1 MRVIAAGLSA
11 FMVLG
16 CAVVPSEPTLFAG
29 TLEDA
34 VGMPVAGA
42 TVVIEAHEQADV
54 PAGVEPPVAFHAET
68 TTSPSGTFE
77 FRQAPN
83 EELRQLAILNRG
95 PLSFTATARVPERNL
110 EWSFNFV
117 REMGRESWADTIT
130 PIRWRPVP

>member
-1 MRVIAAGLSA
+1 MRVVAAGLSA
-11 FMVLG
+11 VIVLG
-16 CAVVPSEPTLFAG
+16 CALGPSEPILFGG

-34 VGMPVAGA
+34 VGQPVAGA

-54 PAGVEPPVAFHAET
+54 PAGAEPPVAFHAET
-68 TTSPSGTFE
+68 TTGPNGAFE

-83 EELRQLAILNRG
+83 DQLRQLAIRNRG

-117 REMGRESWADTIT
+117 RNVGRESWADTMT